1 VPSKCGCHTTSKPQ
15 IESYSGARSYWAAAA
30 LIASAHID
38 EWHRSEVRALDGAR
52 AHQTTN
58 LSAVVGADDL
68 EVNHRAKERKTM
80 SDMSQYA
87 GSQYWKIIDVRDGPV
102 KMKIEAVSISK
113 FNKPDLVFS
122 DGSKFSVNATNA
134 KTLCRSYGKNDSD
147 WIGKEIQL
155 EIGEVEFEGEKIS
168 TVIIRPIS
176 PATVK
181 SAAPAK
187 AKTAAARPDYDDE
200 IPF

>member
-1 VPSKCGCHTTSKPQ
+1 M
-15 IESYSGARSYWAAAA
+15 
-30 LIASAHID
+30 IASPVLVVFYETTQD
-38 EWHRSEVRALDGAR
+38 NCNGSPWPPDGHDLWSVVAR
-52 AHQTTN
+52 ANGSTRGGGSLSPNNKSFSRRRRRRPGSKSAHQ
-58 LSAVVGADDL
+58 G
-68 EVNHRAKERKTM
+68 EKTM

-87 GSQYWKIIDVRDGPV
+87 GSQYWKVVDVRDGPV

-155 EIGEVEFEGEKIS
+155 EIGEAEFQSEKIS
-168 TVIIRPIS
+168 TVIVRPIS
-176 PATVK
+176 PPTVE
-181 SAAPAK
+181 SAAP
-187 AKTAAARPDYDDE
+187 TATKKSLAADLDDE

>member
-1 VPSKCGCHTTSKPQ
+1 MAARGGGGSPSPNNKSFSRRWRRRPGNKP
-15 IESYSGARSYWAAAA
+15 ARQG
-30 LIASAHID
+30 
-38 EWHRSEVRALDGAR
+38 E
-52 AHQTTN
+52 
-58 LSAVVGADDL
+58 
-68 EVNHRAKERKTM
+68 KTM

-87 GSQYWKIIDVRDGPV
+87 GSQYWKVIDVRDGPV
-102 KMKIEAVSISK
+102 KLKIEAVSISK
-113 FNKPDLVFS
+113 FNKPDLVFA

-187 AKTAAARPDYDDE
+187 AKTAPAQPDYDDE